1 MKNVKNHRGD
11 DGYFDKKDNGRWKPI
26 QNLMKCEHCGYLWK
40 YKGKLI
46 KATCPSC
53 GLKSKVL
60 KIRE

>member
-1 MKNVKNHRGD
+1 
-11 DGYFDKKDNGRWKPI
+11 
-26 QNLMKCEHCGYLWK
+26 MKCEHCGYLWK

-60 KIRE
+60 KGGNDGKNNNK